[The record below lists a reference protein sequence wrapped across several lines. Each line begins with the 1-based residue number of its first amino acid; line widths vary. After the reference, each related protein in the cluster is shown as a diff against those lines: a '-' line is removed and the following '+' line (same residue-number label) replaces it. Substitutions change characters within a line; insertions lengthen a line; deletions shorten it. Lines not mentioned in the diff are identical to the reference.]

1 MAKNLIKD
9 LLLFSL
15 AALIVSDMVVKKST
29 QQFLYNNVET
39 IPYNRVGLL
48 LGTSKYLGSGRLN
61 YYYQNRIEAALQL
74 FHAHKIDFII
84 VSGDNSRVEYDEPTD
99 MKNDLVAGGVPEERI
114 FLDYAGFRTL
124 DSVVRCRDIFGQSS
138 ITVISQRFHDE
149 RAVFLAHHHQI
160 ASVGF
165 CAEDV
170 SKFYGLKTMM
180 RERLARVKLF
190 IDLIINK
197 QPKFS
202 GEPITIDYAH

>member
-1 MAKNLIKD
+1 MVKNLIKD

-15 AALIVSDMVVKKST
+15 VALIFTDMVVKKST

-48 LGTSKYLGSGRLN
+48 LGTSKYLSNGRLN
-61 YYYQNRIEAALQL
+61 HYYQNRIEATLQL
-74 FHAHKIDFII
+74 FRAHKIDYII
-84 VSGDNSRVEYDEPTD
+84 VSGDNSRAEYDEPTD

-138 ITVISQRFHDE
+138 ITIISQRFHDE
-149 RAVFLAHHHQI
+149 RAVFLARHHQI